1 MTPARRALIT
11 AGGFGIGPGIIAGLI
26 LGLALGPVIGIVA
39 FIVVGAAL
47 ATWARLGGDRIVAA
61 RVGGRIADPIVDAR
75 LCNLVEGLA
84 TTVGLRQ
91 PSVFVV
97 ESPGLN
103 SLAAGTS
110 SARGFLAVTSGLL
123 AELERIELEAVVAE
137 QLWRIRH
144 DRALPGTVMAATF
157 GLGRAL
163 GLDRFAFDP
172 DDDSSA
178 DQGAITVT
186 RYPPAL
192 ASALEKIDSKGA
204 TVDLQPAYLAH
215 LWLADPRPSPPSA
228 RGRLP
233 LAERAEALREL

>member
-1 MTPARRALIT
+1 MTPSRRALVT
-11 AGGFGIGPGIIAGLI
+11 AGGFGIGPAVVVGIIVGLVFGLVGGLVAFVAVAG
-26 LGLALGPVIGIVA
+26 ALGV
-39 FIVVGAAL
+39 
-47 ATWARLGGDRIVAA
+47 WARMGGDRIVAS
-61 RVGGRIADPIVDAR
+61 RVGGREADPIADAR

-91 PSVFVV
+91 PRVFVV
-97 ESPGLN
+97 DSTGLN
-103 SLAAGTS
+103 ALAAGTS
-110 SARGFLAVTSGLL
+110 SARGYLAVTSGLL

-144 DRALPGTVMAATF
+144 DQALSGTVLAATF
-157 GLGRAL
+157 GMGRTL
-163 GLDRFAFDP
+163 GLERVALDP
-172 DDDSSA
+172 DADAAA

-192 ASALEKIDSKGA
+192 AAALEKIDSKGA
-204 TVDLQPAYLAH
+204 TVEQQPAYLAH
-215 LWLADPRPSPPSA
+215 LWLADPRPSPPPT